1 MAWKWFWNT
10 ETKYYDEAITRDTDW
25 GGDESTG
32 GLAVS
37 GGRVQEWLK
46 NEINGKFGVIRVSS
60 SIDERNYYSLEMF
73 ATVADEEL
81 YDSNP
86 EQYAD
91 LVTRVPIPISA
102 VQGDT
107 YASLLAT
114 SFPISA
120 DVVVATDTFNVPLN
134 FRAVRITSLDK
145 INMNARGTL
154 LVQRSTDNGS
164 SWVTSATLPNVLP
177 SEEYANTDN
186 YTEVNLSSYLVE
198 GKQMF
203 RVRASYE
210 YEDETTGETKNVNS
224 SWVLIGNTVTKT
236 QLRVELNRNFE
247 TPIQAYN
254 AVGQANP
261 FPLEYFV
268 YGAVAKTLHIEL
280 QGSVSTMTITK
291 ELTADIDSTGAGVP
305 SVSEDEA
312 YGILTHG
319 VHRVKAWMTA
329 SDGLGGTITSN
340 VLVNRLMVVNPN
352 TPNADLTK
360 PYLLLQNV
368 DDKVTNYVQTEICQY
383 AVYSPITEDGVL
395 SNNGPEV
402 NIAFLLTEYT
412 DDYETSDVKEYFR
425 VEQKAAPNKQYSL
438 LSTVEIEA
446 EEGVEE
452 QRKYDVYF
460 RVRRVTED
468 GSTDFMKESTNETYY
483 SVEVD
488 NSESFSPVSGATF
501 LLNPKIRNN
510 TENNPARIL
519 NARDNNAEVYSEW
532 EGFGF
537 VNDGWI
543 TASDGQKVLRV
554 PADAKLK
561 IARNPFAQYLTTP
574 NSAMTIEIDFAVHN
588 VTNESDP
595 VIDISETI
603 EATGGYRGLRMNALD
618 GWLRSTSYANSNDTL
633 FSWDEDTRTHISV
646 NLHHN
651 VRPNKGDVYYPSTAE
666 NPDGTMA
673 LARVLVNGDPYREF
687 PFNTVSASE
696 WTSNA
701 DNMIVIGNE
710 GADIDIYSIRIY
722 EDKSIEM
729 TDILNRNYVATQ
741 PTADTK
747 LTLRNR
753 NNILTAGRIDI
764 EKAKQLGINCMVW
777 HGELPYFYA
786 QSEQTG
792 WYEIFRYDDNGNY
805 LPEYSGTICKETKS
819 LSIKGQGSTAK
830 TYYDWNQQD
839 DQSKVTATIQVSL
852 DKIHSSIHVRIEG
865 DKAYIYGG
873 NLGKNFPVENI
884 EVEYPYANGYVT
896 VPDGWV
902 DGNGM
907 YRGMGYQVAPN
918 TSLAQKKVIK
928 INYASSMQSHLLA
941 ACKTYDLLHRK
952 VVGDTP
958 LQEVVPTA
966 VSAKHTEPFMY
977 FSQSE
982 GSANVYYKGMGNYG
996 AGKMDKVTWGYVKK
1010 LHPMFTLIEGSDNNL
1025 PMTGFR
1031 VPFDKKTAVYAPD
1044 DEGWLYNGQQ
1054 NFDFDAGATVDPA
1067 TQPDWQFNLGKETEV
1082 PSIAIRDRWAE
1093 IHNFIYLHAPH
1104 LRYFVGTFAQFR
1116 TSEDAKNHNYKY
1128 WCTAGDDAFRVYRYD
1143 YLADSWID
1151 AGLLDEATDTYRMVN
1166 LKTDVM
1172 TKAVY
1177 DAAVAAGTVAQ
1188 YKELNTAFNNALA
1201 AHFKKYAKY
1210 FMSTMS
1216 LRFNYAYVLSFLAGT
1231 DNSDKNTYYKLMPYA
1246 EDMSADASTIDGAD
1260 FAAWFSAQYGNEF
1273 NFAEVYQIYFD
1284 GDDMDS
1290 ILRTNN
1296 NSHQTKPYYIDRMH
1310 PYADDNAEECL
1321 YEGTMNALFN
1331 LCELAYEPTGELAS
1345 TMNAL
1350 LAAATE
1356 LVREDDRFF
1365 GLTDNRKSAWGF
1377 LHKYFFNTQYYF
1389 PQIAYIEQARIRYEF
1404 PELIG
1409 FVSQGAGARQI
1420 RPITQSLGSQLQNEL
1435 AYMKKRLIY
1444 MASYANFGAFFGN
1457 TTYSIGLA
1465 DAADTLSWMPS
1476 VNPDGTNANYVL
1488 TLKPHQYI
1496 YPTGAIGQTNIN
1508 PHVRVS
1514 PHETYDFTIA
1524 TNQGTSDT
1532 GISLMGINYY
1542 SSVGNFGNISVQP
1555 TRGFTVVGK
1564 RLTEFIANPAKL
1576 YDGKA
1581 AFRPQSIEVKAPQ
1594 LKQFSL
1600 AGCTE
1605 IGGACNLTP
1614 LTRCRTIDLST
1625 TAIYDVMLPAS
1636 ELLESVLLG
1645 ANIQKFEIKDTPR
1658 LSTLSFGGYSS
1669 LKSLVIGDNVGNVDT
1684 QTLVVRLRDAYEE
1697 TGNILDLIS
1706 IHDVRWANVSSKL
1719 VDFLCI
1725 IPKVDLTGEISIF
1738 ENSNTASITYEK
1750 KIAIIGKFGD
1760 VDNRES
1766 PFHKGLILVYAQ
1778 NEITNASVL
1787 KGNFYT
1793 DDDKNYPKD
1802 YPFYVVPNSQY
1813 ANTVSYLE
1821 WSIGEDGFNAS
1832 KGYINSS
1839 TGVLTVTSASDEYD
1853 TVDIMVTVHTFY
1865 KGYANSFVLRKTI
1878 EVYNRPAALGDL
1890 VYFDGTYSSP
1900 DAYDG
1905 EKSVVGVCVFIAPK
1919 YDNGDIVEEL
1929 FNPLDKQKRL
1939 MMALSPISCTSDKGT
1954 KYTTF
1959 PWGIM
1964 KSTTAATGLYA
1975 TVDSTKV
1982 YLQTDDLTTT
1992 SLYDIP
1998 TIANISGNGISGIH
2012 ATPTNMWDD
2021 TSELG
2026 ILNDGFKPIDAG
2038 TEFGNGFAYQ
2048 ETSTQLQQRTL
2059 DGDNQGLVSLAG
2071 SGYKIGDVVNS
2082 GYATTLKIIE
2092 HRNKILRG
2100 TLTAEGLESPLC
2112 SGLPIPQEDYFN
2124 SELENL
2130 VNLLDD
2136 IKAWAADTENGLGD
2150 TNSSK
2155 WMQLYYPLASA
2166 AYAYQP
2172 SVKKGEVLAEKFKSH
2187 NWFLPTQG
2195 LYGRIAC
2202 WYQLS
2207 EDKNVLSK
2215 AVGKG
2220 LLTISADI
2228 HLPCSENSA
2237 TGVRYIFLTS
2247 GYINGGKSKSDSARV
2262 TPFCSF

>member
-46 NEINGKFGVIRVSS
+46 NEINGKYGVIRVSS

-86 EQYAD
+86 EQYAE
-91 LVTRVPIPISA
+91 LATKVPIPISA

-145 INMNARGTL
+145 INMNTRGTL

-280 QGSVSTMTITK
+280 QGSVATMTITK
-291 ELTADIDSTGAGVP
+291 ELTADIDSTGAGAP
-305 SVSEDEA
+305 SVAEDEA

-554 PADAKLK
+554 PAGAKLK
-561 IARNPFAQYLTTP
+561 IARNPFVYYSFL
-574 NSAMTIEIDFAVHN
+574 TIEIDFAVHN

-646 NLHHN
+646 NLHSR

-687 PFNTVSASE
+687 PFNTASSSE
-696 WTSNA
+696 WPSNA

-710 GADIDIYSIRIY
+710 GVDIDIYSIRIY
-722 EDKSIEM
+722 EDKAIEM

-741 PTADTK
+741 PTADAK
-747 LTLRNR
+747 LMLRNR

-777 HGELPYFYA
+777 HGELPYFYS

-819 LSIKGQGSTAK
+819 LAIKGQGSTAK
-830 TYYDWNQQD
+830 TYYDWNEQD

-918 TSLAQKKVIK
+918 TSLAQKKVMK

-958 LQEVVPTA
+958 LQKVVPTA

-1054 NFDFDAGATVDPA
+1054 NFDFDAGVTVDPA

-1216 LRFNYAYVLSFLAGT
+1216 LRFNYAYVLSFMAGT

-1246 EDMSADASTIDGAD
+1246 EDMSTDASTTDGAD
-1260 FAAWFSAQYGNEF
+1260 FAAWFSAQYGKEF
-1273 NFAEVYQIYFD
+1273 NFAEVYQLYFD

-1345 TMNAL
+1345 TMNAI

-1564 RLTEFIANPAKL
+1564 RLTEFIANPTKL

-1600 AGCTE
+1600 AGASE
-1605 IGGACNLTP
+1605 VGGACNLTL

-1636 ELLESVLLG
+1636 EVLEKVLLG
-1645 ANIQKFEIKDTPR
+1645 GNIRIFEIRDVSKLT
-1658 LSTLSFGGYSS
+1658 TLSFESVNNIES
-1669 LKSLVIGDNVGNVDT
+1669 LTIGQRV
-1684 QTLVVRLRDAYEE
+1684 E
-1697 TGNILDLIS
+1697 LI
-1706 IHDVRWANVSSKL
+1706 D
-1719 VDFLCI
+1719 
-1725 IPKVDLTGEISIF
+1725 
-1738 ENSNTASITYEK
+1738 TYELVQVLRENAPLK
-1750 KIAIIGKFGD
+1750 VLRIDGVNWEGDIDFVLWLANLDNASVRGVITVNDGITFAQKVIINKAWGS
-1760 VDNRES
+1760 VDDTS
-1766 PFHKGLILVYAQ
+1766 HKDYRGLILVYTQ
-1778 NEITNASVL
+1778 QDVQGVTV
-1787 KGNFYT
+1787 KGNYYNEQTKHPFIVSPSMS
-1793 DDDKNYPKD
+1793 DKDNK
-1802 YPFYVVPNSQY
+1802 FTKILWTAEAVG
-1813 ANTVSYLE
+1813 ASYGNE
-1821 WSIGEDGFNAS
+1821 FSMDAE
-1832 KGYINSS
+1832 
-1839 TGVLTVTSASDEYD
+1839 TGVLTTGALIDTPTEVLVTANVYYNDEVVASASKS
-1853 TVDIMVTVHTFY
+1853 IQ
-1865 KGYANSFVLRKTI
+1865 
-1878 EVYNRPAALGDL
+1878 VYNRPAEVGDI
-1890 VYFDGTYSSP
+1890 VYQDGTYLP
-1900 DAYDG
+1900 KELHDG
-1905 EKSVVGVCVFIAPK
+1905 MKIPIGECFYVAMRNEDGSIDSDYHYPEDIHTRLMVSLNDIQISTPTGVTYKTFQWGPFFEGNNSYRDLCYVDESGVCKKFKTPSLLGDEV
-1919 YDNGDIVEEL
+1919 YDTPTIYNI
-1929 FNPLDKQKRL
+1929 
-1939 MMALSPISCTSDKGT
+1939 GT
-1954 KYTTF
+1954 ATTVA
-1959 PWGIM
+1959 G
-1964 KSTTAATGLYA
+1964 TTANLR
-1975 TVDSTKV
+1975 DESRK
-1982 YLQTDDLTTT
+1982 
-1992 SLYDIP
+1992 
-1998 TIANISGNGISGIH
+1998 
-2012 ATPTNMWDD
+2012 
-2021 TSELG
+2021 
-2026 ILNDGFKPIDAG
+2026 DGFKQFALNYAQTDGYYHPGELLDA
-2038 TEFGNGFAYQ
+2038 NINI
-2048 ETSTQLQQRTL
+2048 SQRTL
-2059 DGDNQGLVSLAG
+2059 TNELASLAG
-2071 SGYKIGDVVNS
+2071 DGYKSGDIVNS
-2082 GYATTLKIIE
+2082 GYAKTLKAIYY
-2092 HRNKILRG
+2092 RNIVIREGLYEQGSANPLFVVGDIPTSLQDLAIKIYTIRDRAVEELGDVASKKDRWSQVYYPAV
-2100 TLTAEGLESPLC
+2100 TACYLYEPTAEGLS
-2112 SGLPIPQEDYFN
+2112 D
-2124 SELENL
+2124 
-2130 VNLLDD
+2130 
-2136 IKAWAADTENGLGD
+2136 
-2150 TNSSK
+2150 
-2155 WMQLYYPLASA
+2155 
-2166 AYAYQP
+2166 
-2172 SVKKGEVLAEKFKSH
+2172 KFKQH
-2187 NWFLPTQG
+2187 NWFLPTGGQLQRIYWYWKYG
-2195 LYGRIAC
+2195 QVFHSMFASFVSSLYFGITEVQTGYAWPIRMSDGAF
-2202 WYQLS
+2202 
-2207 EDKNVLSK
+2207 
-2215 AVGKG
+2215 VGNERRKG
-2220 LLTISADI
+2220 SLYY
-2228 HLPCSENSA
+2228 
-2237 TGVRYIFLTS
+2237 VRPVCAF
-2247 GYINGGKSKSDSARV
+2247 
-2262 TPFCSF
+2262 

>member
-46 NEINGKFGVIRVSS
+46 NEINGKYGVIRVSS

-86 EQYAD
+86 EQYAE

-145 INMNARGTL
+145 INMNTRGTL

-280 QGSVSTMTITK
+280 QGSVATMTITK

-305 SVSEDEA
+305 SVAEDEA

-395 SNNGPEV
+395 SKNGPEV

-452 QRKYDVYF
+452 QKKYDVYF

-554 PADAKLK
+554 PAGAKLK

-710 GADIDIYSIRIY
+710 GAVIDIYSIRIY
-722 EDKSIEM
+722 EDKAIEM

-741 PTADTK
+741 PTADAK

-777 HGELPYFYA
+777 HGELPYFYS
-786 QSEQTG
+786 QSAQTG

-819 LSIKGQGSTAK
+819 LSDNGQGSTAK
-830 TYYDWNQQD
+830 TYYDWNEQD

-884 EVEYPYANGYVT
+884 EVEYPYANGFVT

-918 TSLAQKKVIK
+918 TSLAQKKVFK

-958 LQEVVPTA
+958 LQKVVPTA
-966 VSAKHTEPFMY
+966 VSAKHTEPFML

-1010 LHPMFTLIEGSDNNL
+1010 LHPMFALIEGSDNNL

-1172 TKAVY
+1172 TKAVH

-1216 LRFNYAYVLSFLAGT
+1216 LRFNYAYVLSFMAGT

-1246 EDMSADASTIDGAD
+1246 EDMSADATTTDGAD
-1260 FAAWFSAQYGNEF
+1260 FAAWFSAQYGKEF
-1273 NFAEVYQIYFD
+1273 NFAEVYQLYFD

-1345 TMNAL
+1345 TMNAI

-1564 RLTEFIANPAKL
+1564 RLTEFIANPTKL

-1605 IGGACNLTP
+1605 IGGACNLTL

-1636 ELLESVLLG
+1636 ELLESVHLG

-1684 QTLVVRLRDAYEE
+1684 QTLIVRLRDAYEE
-1697 TGNILDLIS
+1697 TGNIPDMVS
-1706 IHDVRWANVSSKL
+1706 IHDVRWTNVSNKMM
-1719 VDFLCI
+1719 DFLCV
-1725 IPKVDLTGEISIF
+1725 IPKADITGSISIF
-1738 ENSNTASITYEK
+1738 ETSTSIPSITFEK
-1750 KIAIIGKFGD
+1750 KLAIIKKFGD
-1760 VDNRES
+1760 VDNPNS
-1766 PFHKGLILVYAQ
+1766 HFHKGLLLTYLQ
-1778 NEITNASVL
+1778 REINDSSVL
-1787 KGNFYT
+1787 KGNFYPSESES
-1793 DDDKNYPKD
+1793 YPLD
-1802 YPFYVVPNSQY
+1802 FPFYIYPNSSF
-1813 ANTVSYLE
+1813 ANTVSYIE
-1821 WSIGEDGFNAS
+1821 WYIGDDGFNS
-1832 KGYINSS
+1832 SEGYINPV
-1839 TGVLTVTSASDEYD
+1839 TGVLTVTKASDEYD
-1853 TVDIMVTVHTFY
+1853 TVEVKARVDTYYDGVV
-1865 KGYANSFVLRKTI
+1865 GSFELSKTI
-1878 EVYNRPAALGDL
+1878 EVYNRQVQLGDF
-1890 VYFDGTYSSP
+1890 VYYDGTYGSP
-1900 DAYDG
+1900 DTYSG
-1905 EKSVVGVCVFIAPK
+1905 EKTVVGVCFYIAPR
-1919 YDNGDIVEEL
+1919 DADGNIVSEL
-1929 FNPLDKQKRL
+1929 FNPDDKQKRL
-1939 MMALSPISCTSDKGT
+1939 MVALQDLEITADDGT
-1954 KYTTF
+1954 KYANVTFKPSAGNCYTTDES
-1959 PWGIM
+1959 G
-1964 KSTTAATGLYA
+1964 
-1975 TVDSTKV
+1975 TKV
-1982 YLQTDDLTTT
+1982 LFTSGDLTTT
-1992 SLYDIP
+1992 TFYTPATVVPFTGGWSASLAK
-1998 TIANISGNGISGIH
+1998 TAWS
-2012 ATPTNMWDD
+2012 D
-2021 TSELG
+2021 TTELAL
-2026 ILNDGFKPIDAG
+2026 INDGFKVQSANGLLGAG
-2038 TEFGNGFAYQ
+2038 LAYG
-2048 ETSTQLQQRTL
+2048 ETATNLAYRTL
-2059 DGDNQGLVSLAG
+2059 SKEMAALAG
-2071 SGYKIGDVVNS
+2071 KGYKEGDIVNR
-2082 GYATTLKIIE
+2082 GYADTLLWIQ
-2092 HRNKILRG
+2092 HRNKILQNGIPEIGLTPDMAVCQVPQASSGNTELNSLANLCRAC
-2100 TLTAEGLESPLC
+2100 TLWNTETGAATNLQR
-2112 SGLPIPQEDYFN
+2112 IYFMWI
-2124 SELENL
+2124 SMAYGYEPKVKTTEQL
-2130 VNLLDD
+2130 
-2136 IKAWAADTENGLGD
+2136 AD
-2150 TNSSK
+2150 
-2155 WMQLYYPLASA
+2155 
-2166 AYAYQP
+2166 
-2172 SVKKGEVLAEKFKSH
+2172 KFKAH
-2187 NWFLPTQG
+2187 NWFGAPQG
-2195 LYGRIAC
+2195 LLYRM
-2202 WYQLS
+2202 WVYQLWHT
-2207 EDKNVLSK
+2207 ENIFAK
-2215 AVGKG
+2215 A
-2220 LLTISADI
+2220 A
-2228 HLPCSENSA
+2228 A
-2237 TGVRYIFLTS
+2237 TGVYVNFVQGRYYSTS
-2247 GYINGGKSKSDSARV
+2247 
-2262 TPFCSF
+2262 TPNYYGERESLCYFNANQCVSQSYAGAYYVRPICAF

>member
-10 ETKYYDEAITRDTDW
+10 ETKFYDEAITRDTDW

-46 NEINGKFGVIRVSS
+46 NEINGKYGVIRVSS

-86 EQYAD
+86 EQYAE

-134 FRAVRITSLDK
+134 FRSVRITSLDK

-280 QGSVSTMTITK
+280 QGSVATMTITK

-305 SVSEDEA
+305 SVAEDEA

-383 AVYSPITEDGVL
+383 AIYSPITEDGVL

-554 PADAKLK
+554 PAGAKLK

-666 NPDGTMA
+666 NPDGTIA

-722 EDKSIEM
+722 EDKAIEM

-741 PTADTK
+741 PTSDTK

-852 DKIHSSIHVRIEG
+852 DKIHSSIHVRIDG

-958 LQEVVPTA
+958 LQEIVPTA

-1210 FMSTMS
+1210 FLSTMS

-1246 EDMSADASTIDGAD
+1246 EDMSADASTTDGAD
-1260 FAAWFSAQYGNEF
+1260 FAAWFSAQYGKEF

-1564 RLTEFIANPAKL
+1564 RLTEFIANPTNL

-1605 IGGACNLTP
+1605 IGGACNLTL

-1684 QTLVVRLRDAYEE
+1684 QTLIVRLRDAYEE
-1697 TGNILDLIS
+1697 TGSIPDLVS
-1706 IHDVRWANVSSKL
+1706 IHDVFWANVSNKMM
-1719 VDFLCI
+1719 DFLSL
-1725 IPKVDLTGEISIF
+1725 IPKADITGTISIF
-1738 ENSNTASITYEK
+1738 ETSSTLPSITFEK
-1750 KIAIIGKFGD
+1750 KIAIIKKFGD
-1760 VDNRES
+1760 VDNKQS
-1766 PFHKGLILVYAQ
+1766 PYHKGLILSYLQ
-1778 NEITNASVL
+1778 KELTNASLL
-1787 KGNFYT
+1787 KGNFYP
-1793 DDDKNYPKD
+1793 DEDKSYPKE
-1802 YPFYVVPNSQY
+1802 YPFFISPNSIY
-1813 ANTVSYLE
+1813 ANSVSYME
-1821 WSIGEDGFNAS
+1821 WSIGDDGFNAS
-1832 KGYINSS
+1832 EGYINPN
-1839 TGVLTVTSASDEYD
+1839 TGVLTVTKASDEYD
-1853 TVDIMVTVHTFY
+1853 TVEIKVVVHTFY
-1865 KGYANSFVLRKTI
+1865 EGVIDSFELKKEV
-1878 EVYNRPAALGDL
+1878 EVYNRQVQLGDL
-1890 VYFDGTYSSP
+1890 VYYDGTYSSP
-1900 DAYDG
+1900 DNYDG
-1905 EKSVVGVCVFIAPK
+1905 EKTVIGVCFFVAPRNA
-1919 YDNGDIVEEL
+1919 DGDIVEEL
-1929 FNPLDKQKRL
+1929 FNPIDKHKRL
-1939 MMALSPISCTSDKGT
+1939 MVALDKITLRADNGATYTYLESYPNEDQFYTTNESGGKLLCTSGPLNT
-1954 KYTTF
+1954 TTF
-1959 PWGIM
+1959 YNPAGIT
-1964 KSTTAATGLYA
+1964 KPSTRNNITLA
-1975 TVDSTKV
+1975 
-1982 YLQTDDLTTT
+1982 DDEL
-1992 SLYDIP
+1992 SL
-1998 TIANISGNGISGIH
+1998 
-2012 ATPTNMWDD
+2012 
-2021 TSELG
+2021 
-2026 ILNDGFKPIDAG
+2026 LNDGFKPQPFTDTTG
-2038 TEFGNGFAYQ
+2038 RGLAYG
-2048 ETSTQLQQRTL
+2048 ESSVAERTL
-2059 DGDNQGLVSLAG
+2059 DDAELVSLAG
-2071 SGYKIGDVVNS
+2071 DGYSIGDVVNI
-2082 GYATTLKIIE
+2082 GYSATLKMIK
-2092 HRNKILRG
+2092 HRNIILSNG
-2100 TLTAEGLESPLC
+2100 IPELNITPDMSC
-2112 SGLPIPQEDYFN
+2112 CQIPQSSAGNTEAN
-2124 SELENL
+2124 SLA
-2130 VNLLDD
+2130 NLLVEVKKYADD
-2136 IKAWAADTENGLGD
+2136 TGCMASGKNAKIVMMYD
-2150 TNSSK
+2150 
-2155 WMQLYYPLASA
+2155 PCASA
-2166 AYAYQP
+2166 AYSYQP
-2172 SVKKGEVLAEKFKSH
+2172 QVKATEELGRKFVAH
-2187 NWFLPTQG
+2187 NWFIPSGAMLARILAYSSFHYNKVFAKAIDSGVMTSIANGSYWHESRSVLGRYRLGWLQKTATAVTVGANDITNYLLP
-2195 LYGRIAC
+2195 ICA
-2202 WYQLS
+2202 
-2207 EDKNVLSK
+2207 
-2215 AVGKG
+2215 
-2220 LLTISADI
+2220 
-2228 HLPCSENSA
+2228 
-2237 TGVRYIFLTS
+2237 F
-2247 GYINGGKSKSDSARV
+2247 
-2262 TPFCSF
+2262 

>member
-46 NEINGKFGVIRVSS
+46 NEINGKYGVIRVSS

-280 QGSVSTMTITK
+280 QGSVATMTITK

-305 SVSEDEA
+305 SVAEDEA

-368 DDKVTNYVQTEICQY
+368 ADKVTNYVQTEICQY

-554 PADAKLK
+554 PAGAKLK

-722 EDKSIEM
+722 EDKAIET

-830 TYYDWNQQD
+830 TYYDWNEQD

-958 LQEVVPTA
+958 LQKVVPTA

-1054 NFDFDAGATVDPA
+1054 NFDFDAGVTVDPA

-1116 TSEDAKNHNYKY
+1116 TSEEAQNHNYKY

-1216 LRFNYAYVLSFLAGT
+1216 LRLNYAYVLSFLAGT

-1246 EDMSADASTIDGAD
+1246 EDMSADATTTDGAD
-1260 FAAWFSAQYGNEF
+1260 FAAWFSAQYGKEF
-1273 NFAEVYQIYFD
+1273 NFAEVNQLYFD

-1345 TMNAL
+1345 TMNAI

-1564 RLTEFIANPAKL
+1564 RLTEFIANPTKL

-1600 AGCTE
+1600 AGASE
-1605 IGGACNLTP
+1605 VGGACNLTL

-1636 ELLESVLLG
+1636 MLLTSVYLG
-1645 ANIQKFEIKDTPR
+1645 SNIRDFNIKDTPN
-1658 LSTLSFGGYSS
+1658 LSVLNFDGYDHFR
-1669 LKSLVIGDNVGNVDT
+1669 KVVIGQNVGVLDT
-1684 QTLVVRLRDAYEE
+1684 QSFVARLRDAYQSV
-1697 TGNILDLIS
+1697 GNVPELIS
-1706 IHDVRWANVSSKL
+1706 IQDVNWADIPISTI
-1719 VDFLCI
+1719 DFLLLVNEPNI
-1725 IPKVDLTGEISIF
+1725 TGRITLDE
-1738 ENSNTASITYEK
+1738 TAPSVSFEK
-1750 KIAIIGKFGD
+1750 KLAIISKFGD
-1760 VDNRES
+1760 VDNANSELHR
-1766 PFHKGLILVYAQ
+1766 GLILIYQQV
-1778 NEITNASVL
+1778 ELTDLSTI
-1787 KGNFYT
+1787 KGTFFSEE
-1793 DDDKNYPKD
+1793 DKPVD
-1802 YPFYVVPNSQY
+1802 IPFGIVPNAVN
-1813 ANTVSYLE
+1813 ANTVTGIT
-1821 WSIGEDGFNAS
+1821 WSIGDDGFNDSQGA
-1832 KGYINSS
+1832 IDPM
-1839 TGVLTVTSASDEYD
+1839 TGVLSVTKVSSAKDE
-1853 TVDIMVTVHTFY
+1853 VDI
-1865 KGYANSFVLRKTI
+1865 KATI
-1878 EVYNRPAALGDL
+1878 GTYSNGVVGSVILTKKVNIAISQPNLGDL
-1890 VYFDGTYSSP
+1890 VYADGSYGSP
-1900 DAYDG
+1900 DDYDG
-1905 EKSVVGVCVFIAPK
+1905 SKTPIGICFYIAPK
-1919 YDNGDIVEEL
+1919 NDDGTIVSEI
-1929 FNPLDKQKRL
+1929 FNPTDKQKRL
-1939 MMALSPISCTSDKGT
+1939 MVGLKYISIKSSKGT
-1954 KYTTF
+1954 ITNIFFLQPT
-1959 PWGIM
+1959 
-1964 KSTTAATGLYA
+1964 KSNLYSLD
-1975 TVDSTKV
+1975 DSGAKV
-1982 YLQTDDLTTT
+1982 YFT
-1992 SLYDIP
+1992 SGSMTADTFYSIP
-1998 TIANISGNGISGIH
+1998 TINSVGGTVSIGSTS
-2012 ATPTNMWDD
+2012 WQD
-2021 TSELG
+2021 TTELG
-2026 ILNDGFKPIDAG
+2026 ILNDGIKLWIASG
-2038 TEFGNGFAYQ
+2038 VQGSGLAYQ
-2048 ETSTQLQQRTL
+2048 ETAEGLASRTL
-2059 DGDNQGLVSLAG
+2059 TKELAAIAGDGYNE
-2071 SGYKIGDVVNS
+2071 GDVVNK
-2082 GYATTLKIIE
+2082 GYAETLKRIS
-2092 HRNKILRG
+2092 HRNHILSNGIPEISLYPDSDVCR
-2100 TLTAEGLESPLC
+2100 
-2112 SGLPIPQEDYFN
+2112 IPQAKDGI
-2124 SELENL
+2124 SELVDLANL
-2130 VNLLDD
+2130 MESSDE
-2136 IKAWAADTENGLGD
+2136 WATQTGCLSGNTKLNKIYHPA
-2150 TNSSK
+2150 
-2155 WMQLYYPLASA
+2155 ASV
-2166 AYAYQP
+2166 AYAYEP
-2172 SVKKGEVLAEKFKSH
+2172 NVLETENLSEKFKAH
-2187 NWFLPTQG
+2187 NWFLPTFG
-2195 LYGRIAC
+2195 LVMRMAILNN
-2202 WYQLS
+2202 WHEEKIFQ
-2207 EDKNVLSK
+2207 K
-2215 AVGKG
+2215 AKDKG
-2220 LLTISADI
+2220 LFSDFVQYNAGSSKGSYAAGYMFVEIKSSSVGTWYHDSGTAL
-2228 HLPCSENSA
+2228 LN
-2237 TGVRYIFLTS
+2237 VRPICAF
-2247 GYINGGKSKSDSARV
+2247 
-2262 TPFCSF
+2262 

>member
-25 GGDESTG
+25 GGDKSTG

-46 NEINGKFGVIRVSS
+46 NEINGKYGVIRVSS

-86 EQYAD
+86 EQHAD

-268 YGAVAKTLHIEL
+268 YGAVTKTLHIEL
-280 QGSVSTMTITK
+280 QGSVATMTITK

-305 SVSEDEA
+305 SVAEDEA

-554 PADAKLK
+554 PAGAKLK

-722 EDKSIEM
+722 EDKAIEM

-830 TYYDWNQQD
+830 TYYDWNEQD

-1031 VPFDKKTAVYAPD
+1031 VPFDKNTAVYSPD

-1054 NFDFDAGATVDPA
+1054 NFDFDAGVTVDPA

-1151 AGLLDEATDTYRMVN
+1151 AGLLDEATGTYRMVN

-1246 EDMSADASTIDGAD
+1246 EDMSADASTTDGAD
-1260 FAAWFSAQYGNEF
+1260 FAAWFSAQYGKEF
-1273 NFAEVYQIYFD
+1273 NFAEVYQLYFD

-1345 TMNAL
+1345 TMNAI

-1564 RLTEFIANPAKL
+1564 RLTEFIANPTKL

-1581 AFRPQSIEVKAPQ
+1581 AFRPQIIEVKAPQ

-1605 IGGACNLTP
+1605 IGGACNLTL

-1684 QTLVVRLRDAYEE
+1684 QTLIVRLRDAYEE
-1697 TGNILDLIS
+1697 TGNIPDLVS
-1706 IHDVRWANVSSKL
+1706 IHDVRWNNVSNKMM
-1719 VDFLCI
+1719 DFLCV
-1725 IPKVDLTGEISIF
+1725 IPKADITGYISIF
-1738 ENSNTASITYEK
+1738 ETTTSIPSITFEK
-1750 KIAIIGKFGD
+1750 KLAIILKFGD
-1760 VDNRES
+1760 VDNSAS
-1766 PFHKGLILVYAQ
+1766 PFHKGLIVAYLQKELTAD
-1778 NEITNASVL
+1778 SSL
-1787 KGNFYT
+1787 RGNFYP
-1793 DDDKNYPKD
+1793 DDSKEYPRD
-1802 YPFYVVPNSQY
+1802 YQFYIHPNSEY
-1813 ANTVSYLE
+1813 ANTVSYIE
-1821 WSIGEDGFNAS
+1821 WSLGEDGFNAS
-1832 KGYINSS
+1832 KGYINPI
-1839 TGVLTVTSASDEYD
+1839 TGVLTVTNASDEYD
-1853 TVDIMVTVHTFY
+1853 SVEINAVVYTYFNGSI
-1865 KGYANSFVLRKTI
+1865 GSFALSKTI
-1878 EVYNRPAALGDL
+1878 DVYNRKAQIGDL

-1900 DAYDG
+1900 KSYDG
-1905 EKSVVGVCVFIAPK
+1905 EKSVVGVCFYIAPE
-1919 YDNGDIVEEL
+1919 DADGNIVQEL
-1929 FNPLDKQKRL
+1929 FNPLDKQRRL
-1939 MMALSPISCTSDKGT
+1939 MVALNDVIIPQITTGAANKAMFGPFPGTSE
-1954 KYTTF
+1954 
-1959 PWGIM
+1959 
-1964 KSTTAATGLYA
+1964 S
-1975 TVDSTKV
+1975 
-1982 YLQTDDLTTT
+1982 Q
-1992 SLYDIP
+1992 SLYYTDESGVKQKLSIEGVLDETNFYKTDVRMIP
-1998 TIANISGNGISGIH
+1998 GRGLTGSDNATDANYLDSS
-2012 ATPTNMWDD
+2012 T
-2021 TSELG
+2021 ELG
-2026 ILNDGFKPIDAG
+2026 LLNNGFKPYAASVGAG
-2038 TEFGNGFAYQ
+2038 DGFAYQ
-2048 ETSTQLQQRTL
+2048 ESDAYLTERTL
-2059 DGDNQGLVSLAG
+2059 TSDLARLAG
-2071 SGYKIGDVVNS
+2071 NNYNAGDVVNS
-2082 GYATTLKIIE
+2082 AYAKTLKIIR
-2092 HRNKILRG
+2092 HRNIIIDNGIEKI
-2100 TLTAEGLESPLC
+2100 GLHNMQRPSK
-2112 SGLPIPQEDYFN
+2112 SING
-2124 SELENL
+2124 ELDNLFDLMQDVYDWAVENIGGSC
-2130 VNLLDD
+2130 
-2136 IKAWAADTENGLGD
+2136 IKWT
-2150 TNSSK
+2150 
-2155 WMQLYYPLASA
+2155 QLYYPAASIC
-2166 AYAYQP
+2166 YAYEP
-2172 SVKKGEVLAEKFKSH
+2172 KVKGVLADKFKSH
-2187 NWFLPTQG
+2187 NWFLPTLG
-2195 LYGRIAC
+2195 LYLRFI
-2202 WYQLS
+2202 WYMTKTSAFSDAMSLGILS
-2207 EDKNVLSK
+2207 SVSTNGGYRFTS
-2215 AVGKG
+2215 
-2220 LLTISADI
+2220 TISAERGSTSYGEVWCVYNN
-2228 HLPCSENSA
+2228 LTTYTQSSWNQYP
-2237 TGVRYIFLTS
+2237 VRPICAF
-2247 GYINGGKSKSDSARV
+2247 
-2262 TPFCSF
+2262 

>member
-46 NEINGKFGVIRVSS
+46 NEINGKYGVIRVSS

-145 INMNARGTL
+145 INMNTRGTL

-186 YTEVNLSSYLVE
+186 YTDVNLSSYLVE

-280 QGSVSTMTITK
+280 QGSVATMTITK

-305 SVSEDEA
+305 SVAEDEA

-460 RVRRVTED
+460 RVRRITED
-468 GSTDFMKESTNETYY
+468 DSTDFMKESTNETYY

-554 PADAKLK
+554 PAGAKLK

-633 FSWDEDTRTHISV
+633 FSWDEDIRTHISV

-722 EDKSIEM
+722 EDKAIEM

-830 TYYDWNQQD
+830 TYYDWNEQD

-852 DKIHSSIHVRIEG
+852 DNIHSSIHVRIEG

-958 LQEVVPTA
+958 LQKVVPTA

-1044 DEGWLYNGQQ
+1044 DEGWIYNGQQ
-1054 NFDFDAGATVDPA
+1054 NFDFDAGVTVDPA

-1177 DAAVAAGTVAQ
+1177 DAAVSAGTVAQ

-1246 EDMSADASTIDGAD
+1246 EDMSADASTTDGAD
-1260 FAAWFSAQYGNEF
+1260 FAAWFTAQYGKEF
-1273 NFAEVYQIYFD
+1273 NFAEVYQLYFD

-1345 TMNAL
+1345 TMNAI

-1564 RLTEFIANPAKL
+1564 RLTEFIANPTKL

-1600 AGCTE
+1600 AGASE
-1605 IGGACNLTP
+1605 VGGACNLTL

-1636 ELLESVLLG
+1636 EVLEKVYLG
-1645 ANIQKFEIKDTPR
+1645 SNIRIFEIRDVPKLT
-1658 LSTLSFGGYSS
+1658 TLSFESVNNIES
-1669 LKSLVIGDNVGNVDT
+1669 LTIGQRV
-1684 QTLVVRLRDAYEE
+1684 E
-1697 TGNILDLIS
+1697 LI
-1706 IHDVRWANVSSKL
+1706 D
-1719 VDFLCI
+1719 
-1725 IPKVDLTGEISIF
+1725 
-1738 ENSNTASITYEK
+1738 TYELVQVLRENAPLK
-1750 KIAIIGKFGD
+1750 VLRIDGVNWKGDIDFVLWLANLDNASVRGVITVTDGITFAQKVIINKAWGS
-1760 VDNRES
+1760 VDDTS
-1766 PFHKGLILVYAQ
+1766 HKDYRGLILVYTQ
-1778 NEITNASVL
+1778 QDVQGVTV
-1787 KGNFYT
+1787 KGNYYNEQTKHPFSVSPSVSDNDNKFT
-1793 DDDKNYPKD
+1793 KTLWTAEAIGVNYGNEFSMD
-1802 YPFYVVPNSQY
+1802 
-1813 ANTVSYLE
+1813 AE
-1821 WSIGEDGFNAS
+1821 
-1832 KGYINSS
+1832 
-1839 TGVLTVTSASDEYD
+1839 TGVLTTGAIIDTPTEVLVTASVYYGDEIVATASKSVQVYNRQAQLGDMVYYDGTYGSPLDFDGSKTAVGMCCYIPPTNDDGSINEIYHNPNDKQPRLMVALKDVTIKINGTEYGIQYANIPWGPMWNTGTSQWLFYTADDGTKKYLSSKTLIDSAFYDIATIVNVTSSKVSNIASTSFRDAAAPHGFLWCSPTYAQGDGFAYEETAAQLSRRTLTKELANIAAIDYKEG
-1853 TVDIMVTVHTFY
+1853 DIVNN
-1865 KGYANSFVLRKTI
+1865 GYAN
-1878 EVYNRPAALGDL
+1878 
-1890 VYFDGTYSSP
+1890 
-1900 DAYDG
+1900 
-1905 EKSVVGVCVFIAPK
+1905 
-1919 YDNGDIVEEL
+1919 
-1929 FNPLDKQKRL
+1929 
-1939 MMALSPISCTSDKGT
+1939 
-1954 KYTTF
+1954 
-1959 PWGIM
+1959 
-1964 KSTTAATGLYA
+1964 
-1975 TVDSTKV
+1975 
-1982 YLQTDDLTTT
+1982 
-1992 SLYDIP
+1992 
-1998 TIANISGNGISGIH
+1998 
-2012 ATPTNMWDD
+2012 
-2021 TSELG
+2021 
-2026 ILNDGFKPIDAG
+2026 
-2038 TEFGNGFAYQ
+2038 
-2048 ETSTQLQQRTL
+2048 
-2059 DGDNQGLVSLAG
+2059 
-2071 SGYKIGDVVNS
+2071 
-2082 GYATTLKIIE
+2082 TLKII
-2092 HRNKILRG
+2092 HQRNTILREGVYGG
-2100 TLTAEGLESPLC
+2100 TTLMIKPRDLPTSFDSLKLGIEGLIN
-2112 SGLPIPQEDYFN
+2112 GED
-2124 SELENL
+2124 L
-2130 VNLLDD
+2130 VNLGETS
-2136 IKAWAADTENGLGD
+2136 KN
-2150 TNSSK
+2150 K
-2155 WMQLYYPLASA
+2155 WMQIYFPAASVCYHYEPDVA
-2166 AYAYQP
+2166 D
-2172 SVKKGEVLAEKFKSH
+2172 GEVLSDKFKQK
-2187 NWFLPTQG
+2187 NWFLPPHGINCRLRWYTTAGGEENIFKNAPTVYKALSNTNYSSSKERAMRGQWITQSSG
-2195 LYGRIAC
+2195 AQGN
-2202 WYQLS
+2202 
-2207 EDKNVLSK
+2207 DDSK
-2215 AVGKG
+2215 GAG
-2220 LLTISADI
+2220 TFIRPICA
-2228 HLPCSENSA
+2228 
-2237 TGVRYIFLTS
+2237 F
-2247 GYINGGKSKSDSARV
+2247 
-2262 TPFCSF
+2262 